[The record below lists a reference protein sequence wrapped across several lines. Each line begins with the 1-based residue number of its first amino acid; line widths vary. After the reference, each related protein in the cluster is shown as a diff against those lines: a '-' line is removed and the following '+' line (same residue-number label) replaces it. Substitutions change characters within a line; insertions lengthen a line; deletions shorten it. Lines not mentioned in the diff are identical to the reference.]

1 MILPVDF
8 EIEATDAAF
17 LREVIGGLTSER
29 NLMKVSEWAEKHR
42 YLPPELTS
50 KPGKFKCDYVP
61 FMTEIMDRMSPSD
74 PARKI
79 VVRKGVQIAATTA
92 LLENQIG
99 YSIAEDPSSI
109 IYISADKELTKLG
122 IELKVDRMLH
132 HSGLTHLLTPPDG
145 RSKRSGDTSTLKE
158 FPGGFLLAVGARN
171 PGKLRSTSARK
182 MVLDELDGM
191 PLILGG
197 VGQEEGNP
205 ITIAEMRTATY
216 ETTRKI
222 LYLSTPLKM
231 QTSLI
236 NPLFLRGDQNYYY
249 IPCIHC
255 GEMQPLD
262 WHGYTDAGKRYGIV
276 FDLDDDGILIEESVG
291 YCCRECQ
298 AVFRNHDKAWFLPR
312 GEWRP
317 HARTQEKGLV
327 SYHIPAFL
335 SPPGQQTWTASVY
348 QWMKAWDVKNDRM
361 RDRDELQTF
370 YNLQRGLPW
379 EERGESPSAERVR
392 EHRRVHYSEG
402 EIPNLKA
409 IEETGAP
416 VVLLTCA
423 VDVHGDRL
431 DVEVLAWCQDRQT
444 YSIEWLHLLGDPD
457 CAPSEGVWAELSEL
471 IEGHEWK
478 ADDGRVYRVQGTLID
493 VGWAEKA
500 DAVYQ
505 FCMQYSSGVY
515 PVMGR
520 KTPMKGAQVKE
531 FQLSQSAGGLPL
543 YNVTASMYKDR
554 LAAWLKAAWAEDK
567 LQPTGYPNYPEN
579 RRDDYF
585 DQYEAEKKV
594 ELIDSRTKQRKGWEW
609 RLIGQ
614 RPNHA
619 LDCRVYNMAAFDMLV
634 FDVCQDALGLEKLSY
649 IDFFAYATPTQNGAG
664 DWLPNPFSY
673 HPGEVSV

>member
-1 MILPVDF
+1 MTLLPPDL
-8 EIEATDAAF
+8 ELDPSDAKF
-17 LREVIGGLTSER
+17 FHDVIGGLTSER
-29 NLMKVSEWAEKHR
+29 KLMKVSEWAEEKR

-50 KPGKFKCDYVP
+50 KPGRWANAYTP
-61 FMTEIMDRMSPSD
+61 FLVEIMDRLSPSD

-79 VVRKGVQIAATTA
+79 VVRKGVQVGATTG

-99 YSIAEDPSSI
+99 YTIDHDPSGL

-132 HSGLTHLLTPPDG
+132 HSKLSHLLTPPDG

-182 MVLDELDGM
+182 IVLDELDGM

-205 ITIAEMRTATY
+205 VTLAEMRTATY
-216 ETTRKI
+216 ESTRKI

-236 NPLFLRGDQNYYY
+236 NPLFLAGDQRYYY
-249 IPCIHC
+249 VPCIHC

-262 WHGYTDAGKRYGIV
+262 WHGYTKAGKQYGIV
-276 FDLDDDGILIEESVG
+276 FDLDDDGILVEESVG

-298 AVFRNHDKAWFLPR
+298 AIFRNHDKAWFLPK

-317 HARTQEKGLV
+317 HSRTQEKGLV
-327 SYHIPAFL
+327 SYHLPAFY
-335 SPPGQQTWTASVY
+335 SPPGQQTWAGSVY
-348 QWMKAWDVKNDRM
+348 QWLKAWDPVQDRM
-361 RDRDELQTF
+361 KDRDELQTF

-392 EHRRVHYSEG
+392 EHRRLHYSEG
-402 EIPNLKA
+402 EINNTQ
-409 IEETGAP
+409 ITEETGAP
-416 VVLLTCA
+416 AILLTCA

-444 YSIEWLHLLGDPD
+444 YSIEWLHFMGDPD
-457 CAPSEGVWAELSEL
+457 ETDVWDELSEL
-471 IEGHEWK
+471 IEDREWV
-478 ADDGRVYRVQGTLID
+478 ADDDRRYRILATLID

-505 FCMQYSSGVY
+505 FCMQYSQGVY

-520 KTPMKGAQVKE
+520 KVPMKGSLVKE

-543 YNVTASMYKDR
+543 YNVTAFMYKDR
-554 LAAWLKAAWAEDK
+554 LASWLKATWKEGQ

-579 RRDDYF
+579 RRDEYF
-585 DQYEAEKKV
+585 EHYEAEQKV
-594 ELIDSRTKQRKGWEW
+594 ELIDARTKKRKGWEW
-609 RLIGQ
+609 KQIGQ

-619 LDCRVYNMAAFDMLV
+619 LDVRVYGMAAFDMIV
-634 FDVCQDALGLEKLSY
+634 FDTCVDALGLENLSY
-649 IDFFAYATPTQNGAG
+649 IDFFEYATPTRSNDGN
-664 DWLPNPFSY
+664 WLQTPFSY
-673 HPGEVSV
+673 HPEQVSK